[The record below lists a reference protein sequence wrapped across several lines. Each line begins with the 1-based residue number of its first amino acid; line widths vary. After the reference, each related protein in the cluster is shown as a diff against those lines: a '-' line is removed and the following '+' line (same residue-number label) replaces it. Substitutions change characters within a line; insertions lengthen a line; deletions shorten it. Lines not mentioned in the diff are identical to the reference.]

1 MLYFDTKKVGD
12 LVSANGF
19 LGIIVE
25 IVDEPGDRLIAQ
37 IEWIGDRNALEHY
50 VHEYEYCHNLK
61 LESG

>member
-1 MLYFDTKKVGD
+1 MHLHTKKVGD

-25 IVDEPGDRLIAQ
+25 IIDEPGDRLIAQ
-37 IEWIGDRNALEHY
+37 IEWIGVEHL